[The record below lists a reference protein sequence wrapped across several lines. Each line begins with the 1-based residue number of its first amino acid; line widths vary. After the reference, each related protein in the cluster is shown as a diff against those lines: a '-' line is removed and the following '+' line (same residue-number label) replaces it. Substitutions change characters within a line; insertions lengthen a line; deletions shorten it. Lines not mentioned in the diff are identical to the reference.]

1 MNQKPLMIGM
11 WLGVVGLVF
20 SLLSTASPAAT
31 NEQIILTLEEPGSD
45 SVYSGVGNIRG
56 WAVAPQGIQ
65 RIELS
70 IDGVYRTDI
79 PSGGLRTDVGDAYP
93 TYPHADAS
101 GFSMAF
107 NYSNLA
113 PGPHTLTVRA
123 IDGRDDDRTATVTF
137 NVARFDSSFV
147 NDPGRVSL
155 NGANVRDDGRSI
167 LIDNLLV
174 EGKRYNLRLGWRT
187 AAQGFA
193 ISEIAASAGS
203 SGPSSV
209 TGALERVSVR
219 EISGWAY
226 DTAAIALPVMVKIF
240 INNKPVATVQ
250 ANRNFFESDLTWDTK
265 WEY

>member
-1 MNQKPLMIGM
+1 
-11 WLGVVGLVF
+11 
-20 SLLSTASPAAT
+20 
-31 NEQIILTLEEPGSD
+31 
-45 SVYSGVGNIRG
+45 
-56 WAVAPQGIQ
+56 
-65 RIELS
+65 
-70 IDGVYRTDI
+70 
-79 PSGGLRTDVGDAYP
+79 
-93 TYPHADAS
+93 
-101 GFSMAF
+101 MAF

-265 WEY
+265 WEYYYSFCDASRTPSCPNNVFFHNPAGWTWHSGDKVDVYAASQTGGREKLIGSQVCNIACSNPNDITSCKLTCE